1 MELNQPLLDDKGK
14 GIRKKRGKKK
24 WSIETYLYLIP
35 ALTIFFLFT
44 YLPFFRTIYRS
55 FFLTDNR
62 GIERVFVGFQNYT
75 DLLTS
80 SSFQNSLIVTFQ
92 YVAIVLILGMG
103 FGFLTALLCNRTF
116 PGIRL
121 FSTVYAMPMAV
132 ASSGIAMVF
141 SILLNQRIGA
151 LNQILGT
158 NISWL
163 ADPRWALISVAV
175 LTGWLNSGINFL
187 YFSAGLSNVDESLYE
202 SASVDGANTWNQFL
216 YITLPGLKHISFYI
230 LVINV
235 ISAFQSFG
243 QIRILTSGGPGE
255 STNVIVHD
263 IYRNAFVNFRFG
275 LASAE
280 SVILFIIVGILTVF
294 MFRTQRK
301 EN

>member
-1 MELNQPLLDDKGK
+1 MEFNQPLLDDKGE
-14 GIRKKRGKKK
+14 GLKKRGARKK
-24 WSIETYLYLIP
+24 WNIEAYIYLIP
-35 ALTIFFLFT
+35 ALIIFFLFT
-44 YLPFFRTIYRS
+44 YWPFLRTIYRS

-62 GIERVFVGFQNYT
+62 GIERVFIGVQNYT

-80 SSFQNSLIVTFQ
+80 ASFQNSLIVTVQ
-92 YVAIVLILGMG
+92 YVLIVLVLGMG
-103 FGFLTALLCNRTF
+103 FGFMTAILCNQSF

-141 SILLNQRIGA
+141 SIMLNQRIGA
-151 LNQILGT
+151 VNQILGT

-163 ADPRWALISVAV
+163 ANPQWALISVAV

-187 YFSAGLSNVDESLYE
+187 YFSAGMSNIDESLYE
-202 SASVDGANTWNQFL
+202 SASVDGANGLNQFL

-230 LVINV
+230 IVINV
-235 ISAFQSFG
+235 IGAFQSFG

-263 IYRNAFVNFRFG
+263 IYRNAFLNFRFG
-275 LASAE
+275 MASAE
-280 SVILFIIVGILTVF
+280 SVILFIIIAILTVF

-301 EN
+301 EA

>member
-1 MELNQPLLDDKGK
+1 MEFNQPLRKDKGMK
-14 GIRKKRGKKK
+14 NTNLVKKK
-24 WSIETYLYLIP
+24 QIEPYLYLIP
-35 ALTIFFLFT
+35 ASIIFFLFT
-44 YLPFFRTIYRS
+44 YWPFFRTIYRS

-62 GIERVFVGFQNYT
+62 GIERVFIGIQNYT

-80 SSFQNSLIVTFQ
+80 ASFQNSLIVTLQ
-92 YVAIVLILGMG
+92 YVLIVLVLGMG
-103 FGFLTALLCNRTF
+103 FGFMTAMLTKKTF

-141 SILLNQRIGA
+141 SIMLNQRIGA
-151 LNQILGT
+151 VNQILGT
-158 NISWL
+158 DINWL
-163 ADPRWALISVAV
+163 ADPKWALISVAV

-187 YFSAGLSNVDESLYE
+187 YFSAGMSSIDESLYE
-202 SASVDGANTWNQFL
+202 SASVDGANSWNQFL
-216 YITLPGLKHISFYI
+216 YITLPGLKHITFYI
-230 LVINV
+230 VVVNV
-235 ISAFQSFG
+235 IGAFQSFG

-280 SVILFIIVGILTVF
+280 SVILFIIIAILTVF

-301 EN
+301 GS